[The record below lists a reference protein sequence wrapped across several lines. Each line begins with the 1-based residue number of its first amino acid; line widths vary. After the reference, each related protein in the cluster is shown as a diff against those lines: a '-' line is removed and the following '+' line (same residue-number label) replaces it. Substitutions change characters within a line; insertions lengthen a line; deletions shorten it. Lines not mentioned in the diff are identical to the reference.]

1 MSRSSAL
8 ACALVGA
15 ALILTPPAAAQQP
28 AGTPAGLDSLVAL
41 VPWRPAG
48 AIQDD
53 LRRAEDA
60 LRTASYEV
68 ESTRLLRSRAET
80 RRKAMESEI
89 DQIKDR
95 LDRAKDEKREAD
107 RQALEIEL
115 KAAEAGKK
123 TLEER
128 EALREAE
135 IELAEAERR
144 LAEARVKALGLE
156 LQLERRRGE
165 RAMGLATSL
174 LEASRQQRV
183 LRDLERQT
191 LEAMRDEAR
200 RQKDLA
206 DRSLRVVERKLKLFQ
221 AQARLL
227 PSG

>member
-1 MSRSSAL
+1 MRRSSAL
-8 ACALVGA
+8 TCALVGA

-28 AGTPAGLDSLVAL
+28 AGTPGLDSLVAL
-41 VPWRPAG
+41 VPWRPGG

-60 LRTASYEV
+60 VRTASYEV